1 MKMTYDK
8 EADAAYIY
16 LKDKIGKGE
25 VKNTISM
32 NENIILD
39 FDSNK
44 KLIGIEIL
52 SASHVMQ
59 KNSVAQMQSA

>member
-1 MKMTYDK
+1 MKVTYDK
-8 EADAAYIY
+8 DADAAYIY
-16 LKDKIGKGE
+16 LKDKIDKGE

-32 NENIILD
+32 NDNVILD

-52 SASHVMQ
+52 SASKVIP
-59 KNSVAQMQSA
+59 KGSVASLQTA